1 MSQLS
6 ELVTEYQRTGNK
18 RHELRELISLIV
30 YNYPQ
35 GRRFFD
41 EDDAGDFLLYFQP
54 RIDRIIRRFHDQGNG
69 FEAYL
74 GTNLRY
80 QLHSY
85 VQRKQRARLRHYAG
99 NLNLIWEGVGH
110 EFLLNEAEPTYAE
123 QPPKFDTE
131 AAEQRSRRVFR
142 MHRPAETEDRVNDP
156 HSRRLLLLG
165 MKAADYLEPHHLEKL
180 AQLTGYRFEYLFQC
194 WTELRERTFCRRRRL
209 ALLQHRRNRAYLQ
222 LRCLEI
228 QINASN
234 DELARKR
241 YLMQTQL
248 QRERLQSVV
257 ALIDRVPRTPTN
269 RDLAAVLGIP
279 KGSIDSGLYALREIL
294 LEIEAS
300 QKSSP
305 YVE

>member
-6 ELVTEYQRTGNK
+6 ELVTEYQRTGRK
-18 RHELRELISLIV
+18 RHELRERIALIV

-35 GRRFFD
+35 GRRFFE

-54 RIDRIIRRFHDQGNG
+54 RIDRIIRRFHDQGNR

-85 VQRKQRARLRHYAG
+85 VQRKQRAKLRHYAG
-99 NLNLIWEGVGH
+99 NLDLIWEGVGP
-110 EFLLNEAEPTYAE
+110 ELLLNEATPQYAE
-123 QPPKFDTE
+123 QRPDFDAR
-131 AAEQRSRRVFR
+131 AAEQRSRRVFG

-180 AQLTGYRFEYLFQC
+180 AILTGYRYEYLFQC

-228 QINASN
+228 QMSASN
-234 DELARKR
+234 DEKTRQR
-241 YLMQTQL
+241 YVRQTQL
-248 QRERLQSVV
+248 QRERLRAVV
-257 ALIDRVPRTPTN
+257 ALIERVPRTPTN
-269 RDLAAVLGIP
+269 RDLSAVLGIP
-279 KGSIDSGLYALREIL
+279 KGSIDSGLYALRGAL
-294 LEIEAS
+294 CEIETS
-300 QKSSP
+300 QKAAP

>member
-6 ELVTEYQRTGNK
+6 ELVAEYQRTGNK
-18 RHELRELISLIV
+18 RNELKEQVSIIV

-35 GRRFFD
+35 GRRFFE

-54 RIDRIIRRFHDQGNG
+54 RIDRILRRFHDQGSG

-85 VQRKQRARLRHYAG
+85 VQRKQRAKLRYHAG
-99 NLNLIWEGVGH
+99 NLNLIWEGISKD
-110 EFLLNEAEPTYAE
+110 FLVSEAEPQYGE
-123 QPPKFDTE
+123 QPEEFNSQ
-131 AAEQRSRRVFR
+131 AAEERSRQVFG
-142 MHRPAETEDRVNDP
+142 MLHAADTEDRVNDP

-165 MKAADYLEPHHLEKL
+165 MKSADYLEPHHLEKL
-180 AQLTGYRFEYLFQC
+180 AVLTGYRFEYLFQC
-194 WTELRERTFCRRRRL
+194 WSELRERTFCRRRRL

-228 QINASN
+228 QMAASN
-234 DELARKR
+234 DEKTHARVVR
-241 YLMQTQL
+241 QTAV
-248 QRERLQSVV
+248 QRERLRAVV

-269 RDLAAVLGIP
+269 RDLSAVLGIP
-279 KGSIDSGLYALREIL
+279 KGSVDSGLYALRKVL
-294 LEIEAS
+294 CEIESS
-300 QKSSP
+300 QG
-305 YVE
+305 

>member
-6 ELVTEYQRTGNK
+6 ELVLEYQRTGNK
-18 RHELRELISLIV
+18 RDELKEQVSIIV

-35 GRRFFD
+35 GRRFFE

-54 RIDRIIRRFHDQGNG
+54 RIDRILRRFHDQGSG

-85 VQRKQRARLRHYAG
+85 MQRKQRAKLRYYAG
-99 NLNLIWEGVGH
+99 NLNLIWEGIGKD
-110 EFLLNEAEPTYAE
+110 FLLSEAEPQYGE
-123 QPPKFDTE
+123 QPEDFNSQ
-131 AAEQRSRRVFR
+131 AAEERSRQVFG
-142 MHRPAETEDRVNDP
+142 MLHAADTEDRVNDP

-180 AQLTGYRFEYLFQC
+180 AVLTGYRFEYLFQC
-194 WTELRERTFCRRRRL
+194 WSELRERTFCRRRRL

-228 QINASN
+228 QMAASN
-234 DELARKR
+234 DEKTRARVVR
-241 YLMQTQL
+241 QTGV
-248 QRERLQSVV
+248 QRERLRAVV

-269 RDLAAVLGIP
+269 RDLSAVLGIP
-279 KGSIDSGLYALREIL
+279 KGSIDSGLYALRKVL
-294 LEIEAS
+294 CEIESS
-300 QKSSP
+300 QG
-305 YVE
+305 